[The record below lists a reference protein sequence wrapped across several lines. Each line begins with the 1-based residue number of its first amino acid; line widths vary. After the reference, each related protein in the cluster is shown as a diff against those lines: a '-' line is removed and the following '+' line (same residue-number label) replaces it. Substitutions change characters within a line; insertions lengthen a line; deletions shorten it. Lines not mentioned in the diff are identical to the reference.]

1 MDPTDEIKA
10 RLNIEDLVGQ
20 YCQLKKKG
28 RNFVCICPFHND
40 THPSML
46 ISPDK
51 GIAYCFACQSGG
63 DIFSFYQLI
72 EGVDF
77 RQALKDLA
85 ERVGVD
91 LPDVSM
97 PAHTK
102 DEKDRL
108 RECLESANKFYRKTL
123 ESHKL
128 GQEYIKKRMLPKE
141 QIDQFEIGVSPDSF
155 SATYEHL
162 LKEGFSKSEI
172 IAAGLGI
179 QKDLKEGKIYDRFR
193 NRLMF
198 PIHDNQ
204 GNIVG
209 FGGRTLGE
217 DDAKYINSSEGPLY
231 NKSKILY
238 GFHHAKEVMRESKAV
253 LMVEG
258 YFDVLAC
265 HRVGVRNVVAV
276 SGTALTEQ
284 HAKILARSCE
294 KVVLC
299 LDQDRA
305 GQEAAERAFHLCS
318 AEGLHVQIVTIDQ
331 KDPDE
336 AANADPEAFKKA
348 LREKGKAY
356 LEHVID
362 RISSSDLSTVEA
374 KRQTLKRILPLLQSV
389 ATSVEQEHYMTKA
402 AALLGTTEVALKE
415 DIARFPK
422 DQVVTEVEDKK
433 KPEESDAKKDAFGK
447 VEIALGFFFFYP
459 NLLHM
464 IDQLIEPEEGFSSAL
479 YHAFKNAPKTKKLT
493 VEMLDLSEEY
503 RERATILQLFC
514 EHHALNRWSD
524 SLAAREIKKNCQYA
538 NQELLHV
545 KQTEITRKL
554 VEARKAGKKVEE
566 QKLSTQYHQLLKLSK
581 MAM

>member
-10 RLNIEDLVGQ
+10 RLPIEELVGQ

-28 RNFVCICPFHND
+28 RGFVCLCPFHND
-40 THPSML
+40 THPSMQV
-46 ISPDK
+46 SPDK

-77 RQALKDLA
+77 RQGLKDLA
-85 ERVGVD
+85 ERTGVT
-91 LPDVSM
+91 LPEVSM
-97 PAHTK
+97 PKHTK

-108 RECLESANKFYRKTL
+108 RECLEAANKFYKKNL
-123 ESHKL
+123 ESNKVA
-128 GQEYIKKRMLPKE
+128 QEYIKKRKLPKE
-141 QIDQFEIGVSPDSF
+141 QVEMFEIGSSPDSF

-172 IAAGLGI
+172 ISVGLGI

-231 NKSKILY
+231 NKSKVLY
-238 GFHHAKEVMRESKAV
+238 GLHYAKEVMRESKAV

-294 KVVLC
+294 KAVLC

-318 AEGLHVQIVTIDQ
+318 AEGLHVQVVTIDQ
-331 KDPDE
+331 KDPDD
-336 AANADPEAFKKA
+336 AANADPEGFKKA
-348 LREKGKAY
+348 LKENSKPY
-356 LEHVID
+356 LEYIYE
-362 RISSSDLSTVEA
+362 RISDSDLSSAEL
-374 KRQTLKRILPLLQSV
+374 KRQALKRILPLIQSLP
-389 ATSVEQEHYMTKA
+389 TSVEQEDYITKA
-402 AALLGTTEVALKE
+402 AGLLGTTEVALKE
-415 DIARFPK
+415 DLKKLPK
-422 DQVVTEVEDKK
+422 EIGQTDQKEPEAKK
-433 KPEESDAKKDAFGK
+433 GDEKKDAFSK

-459 NLLHM
+459 SLLNLL
-464 IDQLIEPEEGFSSAL
+464 DQLIEPEEEFALAL
-479 YHAFKNAPKTKKLT
+479 YQAFKNAPDAKKLT
-493 VEMLDLSEEY
+493 VEMLDLAEEF
-503 RERATILQLFC
+503 RERASILQLFC
-514 EHHALNRWSD
+514 EHHSLNRWSE
-524 SLAAREIKKNCQYA
+524 SLAAREIKKNCMYA
-538 NQELLHV
+538 NQELLRK
-545 KQTEITRKL
+545 KQSEITRKL
-554 VEARKAGKKVEE
+554 VEARKAGKKAEE
-566 QKLSTQYHQLLKLSK
+566 QQLSTQYHQLLKLSK